1 MGSVQ
6 SVERAFAV
14 LRCLATGPAGVTEI
28 ADRCDLPKSTVSRLL
43 ATLNEIDVVEQMGAG
58 GDYRLGA
65 TIVELASGLSPS
77 AHLVA
82 LARPHLVDLSQEL
95 GEATGLSVL
104 DGRQVHYLDQ
114 VDGPHAVQVR
124 DWTGERVPAHLVPS
138 GIVLLAAGPAA
149 ERDQYLSG
157 ALEATTP
164 RSMTDRRRLRE
175 RFERVAKSGV
185 EWVHEEFAEGINSV
199 AAVVRDRGGA
209 PVAAVH
215 AHGPVVPLPRRANR
229 GRDRQAPRRHRRTSQ
244 RANRLVIDLVST
256 RTVVRGL
263 SAPEFAA
270 RVSR

>member
-1 MGSVQ
+1 MQ

-14 LRCLATGPAGVTEI
+14 LRCLAAGPAGVTEI
-28 ADRCDLPKSTVSRLL
+28 AERCDLPKSTVSRLL

-65 TIVELASGLSPS
+65 TIVELASGLTPS

-82 LARPHLVDLSQEL
+82 LARPHLAYLSEQI

-114 VDGPHAVQVR
+114 VDGPHAVQVH

-138 GIVLLAAGPAA
+138 GLVLLAAGPPEAREA
-149 ERDQYLSG
+149 YLAGS
-157 ALEATTP
+157 LEATTP
-164 RSMTDRRRLRE
+164 RSMTDRKRLRE
-175 RFERVAKSGV
+175 RLDRVARSGI

-209 PVAAVH
+209 AVAAVH
-215 AHGPVVPLPRRANR
+215 AHGPSYRFPGER
-229 GRDRQAPRRHRRTSQ
+229 
-244 RANRLVIDLVST
+244 
-256 RTVVRGL
+256 
-263 SAPEFAA
+263 SADEIGKLLAVTA
-270 RVSR
+270 ERVSERIAW

>member
-1 MGSVQ
+1 VGSVQ

-14 LRCLATGPAGVTEI
+14 LRCLAAGPAGVTEI
-28 ADRCDLPKSTVSRLL
+28 AERCELPKSTVSRLL

-65 TIVELASGLSPS
+65 MIVELASGLTPS

-82 LARPHLVDLSQEL
+82 LARPHLSEEL

-138 GIVLLAAGPAA
+138 GIVLLATATAA
-149 ERDQYLSG
+149 ERDRYLAGS
-157 ALEATTP
+157 LEATTP

-175 RFERVAKSGV
+175 RFERVAKTGI

-209 PVAAVH
+209 AVAAVH
-215 AHGPVVPLPRRANR
+215 AHGPSYRFPGERPTDEIGKL
-229 GRDRQAPRRHRRTSQ
+229 
-244 RANRLVIDLVST
+244 L
-256 RTVVRGL
+256 
-263 SAPEFAA
+263 AA
-270 RVSR
+270 TAERVSERIAW

>member
-1 MGSVQ
+1 VVSVQ

-43 ATLNEIDVVEQMGAG
+43 ATLNEIDAVEQMGAG

-65 TIVELASGLSPS
+65 TIIDLASGLTPS

-82 LARPHLVDLSQEL
+82 LARPHLADLSEQL

-114 VDGPHAVQVR
+114 VDGPHAVQVH

-138 GIVLLAAGPAA
+138 GIVLLAACTAA
-149 ERDQYLSG
+149 ERDRYLAGS
-157 ALEATTP
+157 LEATTP

-175 RFERVAKSGV
+175 RFERAAKTGV

-209 PVAAVH
+209 AVAAVH
-215 AHGPVVPLPRRANR
+215 AHGPSYRFPGERSTDEI
-229 GRDRQAPRRHRRTSQ
+229 GK
-244 RANRLVIDLVST
+244 LVT
-256 RTVVRGL
+256 AT
-263 SAPEFAA
+263 AE
-270 RVSR
+270 RVSERIAW

>member
-14 LRCLATGPAGVTEI
+14 LRCLAAGPAGVTEI
-28 ADRCDLPKSTVSRLL
+28 ADRCELPKSTVSRLL

-82 LARPHLVDLSQEL
+82 LARPHLVDLSEEL
-95 GEATGLSVL
+95 GEATGLAVL

-138 GIVLLAAGPAA
+138 GIVLLAAEHRRPSAI
-149 ERDQYLSG
+149 
-157 ALEATTP
+157 ATSP
-164 RSMTDRRRLRE
+164 GRWRR
-175 RFERVAKSGV
+175 
-185 EWVHEEFAEGINSV
+185 
-199 AAVVRDRGGA
+199 
-209 PVAAVH
+209 
-215 AHGPVVPLPRRANR
+215 PRRAR
-229 GRDRQAPRRHRRTSQ
+229 
-244 RANRLVIDLVST
+244 
-256 RTVVRGL
+256 
-263 SAPEFAA
+263 
-270 RVSR
+270 

>member
-1 MGSVQ
+1 MWNTARVGSVQ

-14 LRCLATGPAGVTEI
+14 LRCLTGGPAGVTEI
-28 ADRCDLPKSTVSRLL
+28 AERCELPKSTVSRLL
-43 ATLNEIDVVEQMGAG
+43 ATLNDIAAVEQMGAG

-65 TIVELASGLSPS
+65 TIIELASGLTPS

-82 LARPHLVDLSQEL
+82 LARPHLADLSQQL
-95 GEATGLSVL
+95 GEATGLAVL
-104 DGRQVHYLDQ
+104 DGRHVHYLDQ

-138 GIVLLAAGPAA
+138 GIVLLAVGSAGD
-149 ERDQYLSG
+149 RDRYLAGS
-157 ALEATTP
+157 LETTTP

-175 RFERVAKSGV
+175 RFDRAAKSGI

-215 AHGPVVPLPRRANR
+215 AHGPSYRFPGERSEDKL
-229 GRDRQAPRRHRRTSQ
+229 GK
-244 RANRLVIDLVST
+244 LVAIT
-256 RTVVRGL
+256 
-263 SAPEFAA
+263 AE
-270 RVSR
+270 RVSERIAW